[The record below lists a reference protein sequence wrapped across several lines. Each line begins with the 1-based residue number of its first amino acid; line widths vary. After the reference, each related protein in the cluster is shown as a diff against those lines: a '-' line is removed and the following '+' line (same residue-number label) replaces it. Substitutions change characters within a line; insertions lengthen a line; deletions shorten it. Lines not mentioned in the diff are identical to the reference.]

1 MMISLQ
7 EKVTNAFLKN
17 NITKTLLV
25 VLLGFAG
32 SNNLNAQVSQYSL
45 DQLAV
50 TTTAGAGVPVGSPY
64 TNFPL
69 VANYPTGAPA
79 KTVLVATGVNV
90 DDQIYTT
97 NFGGAFNFNFKGA
110 NYTSLNVSTNG
121 FVYFGTASGTPA
133 TEYNPVSSTNTYL
146 GAISVYGRD
155 MDFIS
160 TPATNTLGW
169 RVVGTAPNR
178 IYQVEWIA
186 RRSNAVNASP
196 DGSVNMIFQ
205 LWMYESNGVIEML
218 YNPTNL
224 SASNL
229 TGQIGL
235 RGDVNTDFNN
245 LGYTNG
251 GLPWPTGTMTTI
263 LSGVPNTN
271 TSSVITRG
279 TSTTAAATIQPTSYR
294 LFRFTPVTCF
304 APGGLNVT
312 GLTSSTATINWSAAT
327 PAPAFGYQYYVGTN
341 PVPTGTT
348 GSVGAGVLTAGLSSL
363 TPGTQYYYAVR
374 SVCSTSPSNV
384 SSWSTVGTFTTYC
397 LPVNTPYYEPFDG
410 PVPNGTTPYHATT
423 GLLLPICSS
432 QQNIGAGNPWVTSSA
447 DYYTGSGM
455 DQNILMYNGQN
466 PGNSNPANVWFYTG
480 GINLLASKSY
490 TVDYLYGG
498 TDVPSTVTNKMQV
511 AFGTS
516 PLAASMTT
524 ILDTHNNIK
533 ASPFGNK
540 ITFTPPADGV
550 YYIGLRAFSDQNNGQ
565 LFVDDLQVYESIC
578 LKPTAVSV
586 SSITGSTAFLSW
598 TPPTPTPASGYVY
611 YVSTSSTPPTN
622 AAVPT
627 GTTGSSSVTLTG
639 LSGLTTYYFWVRS
652 SCGAGDFGEW
662 VALNNAGNPY
672 FTTLVQI
679 NYCASLSTGNAN
691 YFTNFAT
698 SGAISDVSNA
708 TGYAPSGYANYTSQV
723 ITQARLGNVSVSTS
737 YNDMAGGVGIAMWVD
752 WNQDGTF
759 DNTTERVYNSAAYL
773 SAPPTINFTVPNTAA
788 LGITRMRIVV
798 DWNATSPSAC
808 NAGIARG
815 ETEDYGFEVVTVPP
829 ALVIDNI
836 DDTVC
841 AGSPSNPIVI
851 TTGLASYQT
860 FSWSPSTGVT
870 GSGTVGDPYI
880 ITSSTTQTY
889 TLTAS
894 QTASPFR
901 FNKVKFVYTAN
912 PLPTPITVT
921 PATPTM
927 CQSGPAVQLTSS
939 GGIVNGF
946 PILSE
951 GFNGATNSWTVTGSG
966 SGSPI
971 GNWTLRPNGYNI
983 PLGAISSNDSSQFY
997 HANSDAPGNG
1007 TTVTTTLTSPSF
1019 SLVGYTQASLS
1030 FWHIYR
1036 YFSGDTGT
1044 VQVSTNGTTWT
1055 TLSSYNSNQFGTTT
1069 GSFVQVLPITL
1080 NPYLGQANVQ
1090 IRFVYTAGWDWFWA
1104 IDNVLVSG
1112 SASSAV
1118 TWNNLTTPVANGVP
1132 VPGLYTNAAATL
1144 PYIAGTGAISVY
1156 TMPSAST
1163 TFTASASTPSPV
1175 CSTVTEVPVTVSP
1188 VGTGTASGNQTIC
1201 YGAPSNLTLTGTT
1214 GTITGWQYSATLA
1227 FTTPVAIPASASATL
1242 TSAQMGNLFATR
1254 YYRAVVTNGSC
1265 TAYSNVITVTYN
1277 ETTWDGSAWSNG
1289 FPSATKTAIF
1299 DGDYTSIGDL
1309 NACSVYISSGD
1320 ITFLGGHSLIVQNI
1334 VDTSGGTLT
1343 FENNSS
1349 LVQVVNG
1356 ITNVGNITYKRTTT
1370 PVRKFDYTYWS
1381 SPVAPQTLV
1390 GLSPLTQYD
1399 KYYSFSPAINN
1410 WISETSTNLMIAG
1423 KGYIIRAPNTHDAVI
1438 PSIFNGQFFG
1448 VPNNGLIST
1457 PIVIGAADVN
1467 LIGNPYP
1474 SALNIDAFFDFNG
1487 LTTGTGVIEKTIY
1500 LWTHNTIITNNNYV
1514 NSDYAVYNYMG
1525 GIGTTGAPGANNAV
1539 PNGKVASGQSF
1550 FIKGLMNGSAVF
1562 NNTMRIA
1569 GLNNQFFRYNNQATT
1584 VNPGNKSRVWLE
1596 VFNNQGAYKQTMVGF
1611 AGGATNDYDSG
1622 YDGEILDSGSPV
1634 NFYSTLGIKKLA
1646 IQGRGLPFNENDIV
1660 PLGFKSTQA
1669 GSYEIKLSN
1678 FDGIFDTQKVY
1689 LEDKLL
1695 NIIHNIKLS
1704 NYTFT
1709 TNVGTFDN
1717 RFALRFTD
1725 SALQVNDQL
1734 FTDESLVVFKED
1746 QTINITSSL
1755 TPMKSIQVFD
1765 IRGSLL
1771 FSNDKVNATEYKVIN
1786 LNSSQ
1791 QVLLVVVESQ
1801 NGTKVS
1807 KKIIY

>member
-1 MMISLQ
+1 MISLQ
-7 EKVTNAFLKN
+7 EKVTNAFLKSN
-17 NITKTLLV
+17 TIKAFLVLV
-25 VLLGFAG
+25 VGFLSGNNVNAQVSSYTLDQLPITPAYANIATTSPLFATSG
-32 SNNLNAQVSQYSL
+32 NIDNGVVTGLALPFSFQFNGSSFASINVSMHGFVTFGSAPVDTEITPISSAVGYSGVISLYAIDLDLVPASASLNVFHATTGAVGSRIFKIQWVVKRSSNTTSAAATDSNNLNC
-45 DQLAV
+45 
-50 TTTAGAGVPVGSPY
+50 
-64 TNFPL
+64 
-69 VANYPTGAPA
+69 
-79 KTVLVATGVNV
+79 
-90 DDQIYTT
+90 
-97 NFGGAFNFNFKGA
+97 
-110 NYTSLNVSTNG
+110 
-121 FVYFGTASGTPA
+121 
-133 TEYNPVSSTNTYL
+133 
-146 GAISVYGRD
+146 
-155 MDFIS
+155 
-160 TPATNTLGW
+160 
-169 RVVGTAPNR
+169 
-178 IYQVEWIA
+178 
-186 RRSNAVNASP
+186 
-196 DGSVNMIFQ
+196 Q
-205 LWMYESNGVIEML
+205 LWLYEGTNVIEMH
-218 YNPTNL
+218 YSTFNP
-224 SASNL
+224 SAGS
-229 TGQIGL
+229 TTQGQIGL
-235 RGDVNTDFNN
+235 RGALNTDYKN
-245 LGYTNG
+245 LNYSALAN
-251 GLPWPTGTMTTI
+251 WPISPATMPLGSSNAQTVA
-263 LSGVPNTN
+263 LRN
-271 TSSVITRG
+271 TSAQI
-279 TSTTAAATIQPTSYR
+279 AATSNK
-294 LFRFTPVTCF
+294 LFRWTPVTCF

-348 GSVGAGVLTAGLSSL
+348 GSVGAGVLTAGLTGL
-363 TPGTQYYYAVR
+363 TSGQQYYYAVR

-578 LKPTAVSV
+578 LRPTAVSV

-611 YVSTSSTPPTN
+611 YFNTTGVAPTN
-622 AAVPT
+622 GTVPS
-627 GTTGSSSVTLTG
+627 GTTGSTNVTLTG
-639 LSGLTTYYFWVRS
+639 LAGLTTYYFWVRS

-662 VALNNAGNPY
+662 VALNNAGNPF
-672 FTTLVQI
+672 FTTPVQI
-679 NYCASLSTGNAN
+679 NFCASGSTGNLN

-708 TGYAPSGYANYTSQV
+708 TGYATGGYANYTSQI
-723 ITQARLGNVSVSTS
+723 ITQARLGTVTVNTA
-737 YNDMAGGVGIAMWVD
+737 YNSMVGGVGIAMWVD

-773 SAPPTINFTVPNTAA
+773 STAPVVNFTVPNTAL
-788 LGITRMRIVV
+788 LGLTRMRIVV

-808 NAGIARG
+808 NAAMTRG
-815 ETEDYGFEVVTVPP
+815 EAEDYGFEVVTVPP

-841 AGSPSNPIVI
+841 AGSPSNPIVV
-851 TTGLASYQT
+851 TTGFADYQT

-880 ITSSTTQTY
+880 ITSNTTQTY

-912 PLPTPITVT
+912 PLPTPIIVT
-921 PATPTM
+921 PATPTI

-946 PILSE
+946 PILNE
-951 GFNGATNSWTVTGSG
+951 NFNDATNSWTVVNNG
-966 SGSPI
+966 
-971 GNWTLRPNGYNI
+971 GNPLAMWTLRPDGYNE
-983 PLGAISSNDSSQFY
+983 PLGVIHSNDASQFY
-997 HANSDAPGNG
+997 HADTDTGSVAGVLVGN
-1007 TTVTTTLTSPSF
+1007 TFLTSPAF
-1019 SLVGYTQASLS
+1019 STVGYNDASLS
-1030 FWHIYR
+1030 FWHTYNF
-1036 YFSGDTGT
+1036 FSGDSGT
-1044 VQVSTNGTTWT
+1044 VQISTNGTTWT
-1055 TLSSYNSNQFGTTT
+1055 NLAVYTTDQGSYT
-1069 GSFVQVLPITL
+1069 GFVNVNIPLIA
-1080 NPYLGQANVQ
+1080 YLGQPTVY
-1090 IRFVYTAGWDWFWA
+1090 IRFWYNANYDWSWSV
-1104 IDNVLVSG
+1104 DNVLVSG

-1118 TWNNLTTPVANGVP
+1118 TWNTLVGPVANGIA

-1144 PYIAGTGAISVY
+1144 PYIAGTGSASVY
-1156 TMPSAST
+1156 AMPAAALT
-1163 TFTASASTPSPV
+1163 YTASASTPSPV
-1175 CSTVTEVPVTVSP
+1175 CSTVTEVPITVSP
-1188 VGTGTASGNQTIC
+1188 IVAGTASGNQTIC
-1201 YGAPSNLTLTGTT
+1201 YGAPTNLTLAGTT

-1227 FTTPVAIPASASATL
+1227 FTTPVTIPASASATL

-1356 ITNVGNITYKRTTT
+1356 ITNVGNITYKRSTT

-1474 SALNIDAFFDFNG
+1474 SALNIDTFFDFNG

-1634 NFYSTLGIKKLA
+1634 NFYSLLGIKKLA

-1709 TNVGTFDN
+1709 TNAGTFDN

-1734 FTDESLVVFKED
+1734 FTDESLVIFKED

>member
-1 MMISLQ
+1 MISLQ
-7 EKVTNAFLKN
+7 EKVTNAFLKSN
-17 NITKTLLV
+17 TIKALMLLLV
-25 VLLGFAG
+25 GFLGG
-32 SNNLNAQVSQYSL
+32 NSLNAQVASYTV
-45 DQLAV
+45 DQLPITPAFTGFTTNLQFPGTGTIAAPAGNQDNGVSTVALPFTFQFNGAGYSSVNISMHGFVTFGTAPALTEITPISSAV
-50 TTTAGAGVPVGSPY
+50 GYSGVISLYATDLDLVPASLTRNVFHTTTGVSGTRIFKIQWTVKRSANTTTA
-64 TNFPL
+64 
-69 VANYPTGAPA
+69 
-79 KTVLVATGVNV
+79 VNI
-90 DDQIYTT
+90 DSND
-97 NFGGAFNFNFKGA
+97 
-110 NYTSLNVSTNG
+110 LNC
-121 FVYFGTASGTPA
+121 
-133 TEYNPVSSTNTYL
+133 
-146 GAISVYGRD
+146 
-155 MDFIS
+155 
-160 TPATNTLGW
+160 
-169 RVVGTAPNR
+169 
-178 IYQVEWIA
+178 
-186 RRSNAVNASP
+186 
-196 DGSVNMIFQ
+196 Q
-205 LWMYESNGVIEML
+205 LWLFEGTNVIEMH
-218 YNPTNL
+218 YNAFSPTPG
-224 SASNL
+224 A
-229 TGQIGL
+229 TTQGQIGL
-235 RGDVNTDFNN
+235 RGANNTDYKN
-245 LGYTNG
+245 LNYSALANWPVSPVTMPLGTANTQTVALRTTNAQI
-251 GLPWPTGTMTTI
+251 LTT
-263 LSGVPNTN
+263 SN
-271 TSSVITRG
+271 
-279 TSTTAAATIQPTSYR
+279 R
-294 LFRFTPVTCF
+294 LFRWTPVTCF

-327 PAPAFGYQYYVGTN
+327 PAPGDGYEYYVGTSAT
-341 PVPTGTT
+341 PTGVT
-348 GSVGAGVLTAGLSSL
+348 GATGAGVLTAGLTGL
-363 TPGTQYYYAVR
+363 TAGQQYHYAVR

-384 SSWSTVGTFTTYC
+384 SAWSTVGTFTTYC
-397 LPVNTPYYEPFDG
+397 TPVTPYYYEPFDG
-410 PVPNGTTPYHATT
+410 PVPDGVSPFHATT
-423 GLLLPICSS
+423 GLLLPTCTS
-432 QQNIGAGNPWVTSSA
+432 QQNLGAGNSWVISSA

-455 DQNILMYNGQN
+455 DQNILMYDGQY
-466 PGNSNPANVWFYTG
+466 PGNSNPANVWFFARG
-480 GINLLASKSY
+480 LNLLASKSY
-490 TVDYLYGG
+490 TVDYQYGG
-498 TDVPSTVTNKMQV
+498 TDLPSTVTNKMQV
-511 AFGTS
+511 AYGTS
-516 PLAASMTT
+516 PSAASMTT

-533 ASPFGNK
+533 SSPFTNK

-550 YYIGLRAFSDQNNGQ
+550 YYIGLRAFSDPNNGQ
-565 LFVDDLQVYESIC
+565 LFVDEFQVYESIC

-586 SSITGSTAFLSW
+586 SSITGSSAFLSW

-611 YVSTSSTPPTN
+611 YFNTTGVAPTN
-622 AAVPT
+622 STVPS
-627 GTTGSSSVTLTG
+627 GTTGSTNVTLTG
-639 LSGLTTYYFWVRS
+639 LAGLTTYYFWVRS
-652 SCGAGDFGEW
+652 SCGSGDFGEW
-662 VALNNAGNPY
+662 VVLNNAGNPY

-894 QTASPFR
+894 QTSAPFR
-901 FNKVKFVYTAN
+901 FNKVKFVYNAN

-921 PATPTM
+921 PATPTV
-927 CQSGPAVQLTSS
+927 CQSGPAVQLTSA

-951 GFNGATNSWTVTGSG
+951 GFNAATNSWTVTGSG

-971 GNWTLRPNGYNI
+971 GNWILRPNGYNI
-983 PLGAISSNDSSQFY
+983 PLGAITSNDASQFY
-997 HANSDAPGNG
+997 HANSDAPGIG
-1007 TTVTTTLTSPSF
+1007 TTVTTTLTSPAF

-1036 YFSGDTGT
+1036 YFSGDSGS
-1044 VQVSTNGTTWT
+1044 VQVSTDGSSWT
-1055 TLSSYNSNQFGTTT
+1055 TLATYTSNQPAVT
-1069 GSFVQVLPITL
+1069 GSNFVQILPITL

-1118 TWNNLTTPVANGVP
+1118 TWNNLTTPVANGVA

-1188 VGTGTASGNQTIC
+1188 IVAGTASGNQTIC
-1201 YGAPSNLTLTGTT
+1201 YGAPTDLTLTGTT
-1214 GTITGWQYSATLA
+1214 GTVTGWQYSANLA
-1227 FTTPVAIPASASATL
+1227 FTTPVAIPASASSTL
-1242 TSAQMGNLFATR
+1242 TSAQMGTLFATR

-1265 TAYSNVITVTYN
+1265 TAYSNVITVTYS

-1299 DGDYTSIGDL
+1299 DGDYTSVGDL

-1356 ITNVGNITYKRTTT
+1356 ITNVGDITYKRSTT

-1423 KGYIIRAPNTHDAVI
+1423 KGYIIRAPNTHDAVT

-1448 VPNNGLIST
+1448 VPNNGMIST

-1474 SALNIDAFFDFNG
+1474 SALNIDTFFDFNG

-1550 FIKGLMNGSAVF
+1550 FIKGLMNGNAVF
-1562 NNTMRIA
+1562 NNSMRTI
-1569 GLNNQFFRYNNQATT
+1569 GNNNQFFRYNNQATA
-1584 VNPGNKSRVWLE
+1584 VNANNKSRVWLE
-1596 VFNNQGAYKQTMVGF
+1596 VFNNQGAYKQTMVGY
-1611 AGGATNDYDSG
+1611 AAGATNDYDSG
-1622 YDGEILDSGSPV
+1622 YDGEILDSGSTV
-1634 NFYSTLGIKKLA
+1634 NFYSTLGVKKLA
-1646 IQGRGLPFNENDIV
+1646 IQGKGLPFNENDVI
-1660 PLGFKSTQA
+1660 PLGFKSTIA
-1669 GSYEIKLSN
+1669 GTFEIKLSN

-1695 NIIHNIKLS
+1695 NVIHNLKQG
-1704 NYTFT
+1704 NYTFA
-1709 TNVGTFDN
+1709 TNVGTFEN

-1725 SALQVNDQL
+1725 SALQVDDQL
-1734 FTDESLVVFKED
+1734 FTDESLVIFKEN

-1755 TPMKSIQVFD
+1755 TPMKSVQIFD

-1771 FSNDKVNATEYKVIN
+1771 FSNDKVNATEFKVTN
-1786 LNSSQ
+1786 LHSSQ
-1791 QVLLVVVESQ
+1791 QVLLVVVESE

>member
-7 EKVTNAFLKN
+7 EKVTNAFLKSNTIKALLLILVGFLGGN
-17 NITKTLLV
+17 NVNAQVSSYTLDQLPITPAYANIATTSPLFGTAGNIDNGVATALALPFSFQFNGSSYASINVSMHGFVTFGTAPALTEITPISSAVGYSGVISLYAIDLDLVPANATTLNV
-25 VLLGFAG
+25 FHATTGSVGSRIFKIQWIVKRSANTMTAAATD
-32 SNNLNAQVSQYSL
+32 SNNLNC
-45 DQLAV
+45 
-50 TTTAGAGVPVGSPY
+50 
-64 TNFPL
+64 
-69 VANYPTGAPA
+69 
-79 KTVLVATGVNV
+79 
-90 DDQIYTT
+90 
-97 NFGGAFNFNFKGA
+97 
-110 NYTSLNVSTNG
+110 
-121 FVYFGTASGTPA
+121 
-133 TEYNPVSSTNTYL
+133 
-146 GAISVYGRD
+146 
-155 MDFIS
+155 
-160 TPATNTLGW
+160 
-169 RVVGTAPNR
+169 
-178 IYQVEWIA
+178 
-186 RRSNAVNASP
+186 
-196 DGSVNMIFQ
+196 Q
-205 LWMYESNGVIEML
+205 LWLYEGTNVIEMH
-218 YNPTNL
+218 YNTFNPTAG
-224 SASNL
+224 SA
-229 TGQIGL
+229 TQGQIGL
-235 RGDVNTDFNN
+235 RGATNTDYKNLNYSALANWPVSPATMPLGTANN
-245 LGYTNG
+245 QTVALRNSSAQI
-251 GLPWPTGTMTTI
+251 LTT
-263 LSGVPNTN
+263 SNK
-271 TSSVITRG
+271 
-279 TSTTAAATIQPTSYR
+279 
-294 LFRFTPVTCF
+294 LFRWTPVTCF
-304 APGGLNVT
+304 APGGLNIT
-312 GLTSSTATINWSAAT
+312 GLTSSTATINWSAAS
-327 PAPAFGYQYYVGTN
+327 PAPGDGYEYYVGASST
-341 PVPTGTT
+341 PSGAT
-348 GSVGAGVLTAGLSSL
+348 GSVLAGVLTANLTSL

-374 SVCSTSPSNV
+374 SVCTTSSNV
-384 SSWSTVGTFTTYC
+384 SAWSTVGTFTTYC

-410 PVPNGTTPYHATT
+410 PVPNGTTPYHATV
-423 GLLLPICSS
+423 GLLLPVCSS
-432 QQNIGAGNPWVTSSA
+432 QQNVGAGNPWVTSSA

-466 PGNSNPANVWFYTG
+466 PGNSNPADVWFYTG

-511 AFGTS
+511 AYGTS
-516 PLAASMTT
+516 PLSGSMTT
-524 ILDTHNNIK
+524 VLDTHNNIK
-533 ASPFGNK
+533 ASPFQNK

-550 YYIGLRAFSDQNNGQ
+550 YYIGLKAFSDQNNGQ

-578 LKPTAVSV
+578 LKPSAVSV

-622 AAVPT
+622 ATIPT

-639 LSGLTTYYFWVRS
+639 LTGLTTYYFWVRS
-652 SCGAGDFGEW
+652 SCGSGDFGEW
-662 VALNNAGNPY
+662 VVLNNAGNPY

-759 DNTTERVYNSAAYL
+759 DNTTERVYNSATYL

-880 ITSSTTQTY
+880 ITSNTTQTY

-912 PLPTPITVT
+912 PLPTPIIVT
-921 PATPTM
+921 PATPTV

-946 PILSE
+946 PILYE
-951 GFNGATNSWTVTGSG
+951 NFNDATNSWAVVNNG
-966 SGSPI
+966 
-971 GNWTLRPNGYNI
+971 GNALAMWTLRPDGYNE
-983 PLGAISSNDSSQFY
+983 PLGIIHSNDSSQFY
-997 HANSDAPGNG
+997 HADTDTGSVSGVLVGN
-1007 TTVTTTLTSPSF
+1007 TFLTSPAF
-1019 SLVGYTQASLS
+1019 STVGYNDASLS
-1030 FWHIYR
+1030 FWHTYN
-1036 YFSGDTGT
+1036 YFSGDSGS
-1044 VQVSTNGTTWT
+1044 VQISTNGTTWT
-1055 TLSSYNSNQFGTTT
+1055 NLAVYTSDQGSYT
-1069 GSFVQVLPITL
+1069 GFVNVNIPL
-1080 NPYLGQANVQ
+1080 NAYLGQPTVY
-1090 IRFVYTAGWDWFWA
+1090 IRFWYNANYDWSWSV
-1104 IDNVLVSG
+1104 DNVLVSG

-1118 TWNNLTTPVANGVP
+1118 TWNTLVGPVANGVA

-1144 PYIAGTGAISVY
+1144 PYLAGTGSASVY
-1156 TMPSAST
+1156 AMPAT
-1163 TFTASASTPSPV
+1163 AVTYTASASTPSPV

-1188 VGTGTASGNQTIC
+1188 IVAGTASGNQTIC
-1201 YGAPSNLTLTGTT
+1201 YGAPTDLTLTGTT
-1214 GTITGWQYSATLA
+1214 GTVTGWQYSANLA
-1227 FTTPVAIPASASATL
+1227 FTTPVAIPASASSTL
-1242 TSAQMGNLFATR
+1242 TSAQMGTLFATR

-1265 TAYSNVITVTYN
+1265 TAYSNVITVTYS

-1356 ITNVGNITYKRTTT
+1356 ITNVGDITYKRSTT

-1423 KGYIIRAPNTHDAVI
+1423 KGYIIRAPNTHDAVT

-1448 VPNNGLIST
+1448 VPNNGMIST

-1474 SALNIDAFFDFNG
+1474 SALNIDTFFDFNG

-1550 FIKGLMNGSAVF
+1550 FIKGLMNGNAVF
-1562 NNTMRIA
+1562 NNSMRTI
-1569 GLNNQFFRYNNQATT
+1569 GNNNQFFRYNNQATA
-1584 VNPGNKSRVWLE
+1584 VNANNKSRVWLE
-1596 VFNNQGAYKQTMVGF
+1596 VFNNQGAYKQTMVGY
-1611 AGGATNDYDSG
+1611 AAGATNDYDSG
-1622 YDGEILDSGSPV
+1622 YDGEILDSGSTV
-1634 NFYSTLGIKKLA
+1634 NFYSTLGVKKLA
-1646 IQGRGLPFNENDIV
+1646 IQGKGLPFNENDVI
-1660 PLGFKSTQA
+1660 PLGFKSTVA
-1669 GSYEIKLSN
+1669 GTFEIKLSN
-1678 FDGIFDTQKVY
+1678 FDGIFNTQKVY

-1695 NIIHNIKLS
+1695 NVIHNLKQG
-1704 NYTFT
+1704 NYTFA
-1709 TNVGTFDN
+1709 TNVGTFEN
-1717 RFALRFTD
+1717 RFELRFTD
-1725 SALQVNDQL
+1725 SALQVDDQL
-1734 FTDESLVVFKED
+1734 FTEESLVIFKEN

-1755 TPMKSIQVFD
+1755 TPMKSVQIFD

-1771 FSNDKVNATEYKVIN
+1771 FSNDKVNATEYKIN
-1786 LNSSQ
+1786 NLHSSQ
-1791 QVLLVVVESQ
+1791 QVLLVVVESE